1 MTIDELILEATVT
14 DVEKHERFSYSVLDV
29 GFENPEAREAFENLS
44 EEDTQTFFDKMSENY
59 SEQSRNDSRY

>member
-29 GFENPEAREAFENLS
+29 GFENLEAREAFENLS
-44 EEDTQTFFDKMSENY
+44 EEDTQTFFDSMSEKY
-59 SEQSRNDSRY
+59 SEESKIDPRY

>member
-29 GFENPEAREAFENLS
+29 GFENPEACEAFENLS
-44 EEDTQTFFDKMSENY
+44 EEDTQTFFDSMSEKY
-59 SEQSRNDSRY
+59 SEESKIDPRY